1 MCRSSRAAPPPPP
14 APVAVPTQAFSDK
27 IPELNLAIESDSDA
41 DTKKKKAKK
50 AGKKSLRTDLYTD
63 DSSPN
68 LNIPN

>member
-50 AGKKSLRTDLYTD
+50 AAVKESTPVTGNDAN
-63 DSSPN
+63 PN